1 MRRISQSYN
10 VKSIITS
17 VDSEEAEDNIAEV
30 VVVAVVVVAGA
41 AEEAEEI
48 GQAEEAEEAE
58 EAEVVGSTLVVDPG
72 TLVVVE
78 VAEEVVADTSL
89 VAEVVHLRWNHT
101 SHVGAVSLCSL
112 AQARMGGGSSGY
124 RRSRSA
130 RMGIHMWFAGC
141 TYPGGLRGSCLC
153 SGNRRGK

>member
-10 VKSIITS
+10 VKSMITS

-48 GQAEEAEEAE
+48 GQAE

-112 AQARMGGGSSGY
+112 AQARRGGGSSGY

>member
-1 MRRISQSYN
+1 M
-10 VKSIITS
+10 ITS
-17 VDSEEAEDNIAEV
+17 VDSEEAEDNI
-30 VVVAVVVVAGA
+30 AVVVVAGA

-89 VAEVVHLRWNHT
+89 VAEEVVADTSLVAEVVHLRWNHT

-130 RMGIHMWFAGC
+130 RMGIHRWFAGC
-141 TYPGGLRGSCLC
+141 THPGGFRGSCLC

>member
-1 MRRISQSYN
+1 M
-10 VKSIITS
+10 
-17 VDSEEAEDNIAEV
+17 DSEEAEDNI
-30 VVVAVVVVAGA
+30 AVVVVAGA

-58 EAEVVGSTLVVDPG
+58 VVGSTLAVDPG
-72 TLVVVE
+72 TLVEVE
-78 VAEEVVADTSL
+78 LAEEVVADTSL

-112 AQARMGGGSSGY
+112 AQARMGEGSSGY

-130 RMGIHMWFAGC
+130 RLGIH
-141 TYPGGLRGSCLC
+141 R
-153 SGNRRGK
+153 

>member
-1 MRRISQSYN
+1 M
-10 VKSIITS
+10 
-17 VDSEEAEDNIAEV
+17 DSEEAEDNIAEV

-48 GQAEEAEEAE
+48 GQAEEAE

-101 SHVGAVSLCSL
+101 SHVGAVFLCSL
-112 AQARMGGGSSGY
+112 AQARMSGGSSGY
-124 RRSRSA
+124 RQSRSA
-130 RMGIHMWFAGC
+130 RRGIHRWFAGC